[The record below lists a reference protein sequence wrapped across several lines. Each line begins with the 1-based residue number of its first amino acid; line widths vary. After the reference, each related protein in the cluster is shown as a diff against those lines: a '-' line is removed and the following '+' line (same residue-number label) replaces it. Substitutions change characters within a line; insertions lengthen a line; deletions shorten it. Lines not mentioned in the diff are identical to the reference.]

1 MSRELDLLA
10 KEYAKEPVS
19 VLRKDI
25 SLYQRNL
32 TTELSGFIKEVER
45 TAKKEKKGGVIVV
58 AVVKD

>member
-10 KEYAKEPVS
+10 KEYAKGDVT

-45 TAKKEKKGGVIVV
+45 TAKKDKKGTVTVV
-58 AVVKD
+58 AMVKD

>member
-1 MSRELDLLA
+1 MSRELDILA
-10 KEYAKEPVS
+10 KEYEKEPVT

-45 TAKKEKKGGVIVV
+45 TAKKEKKGSVTVI

>member
-10 KEYAKEPVS
+10 KECAKEPVT

-45 TAKKEKKGGVIVV
+45 TAKKEKKGSLTVV